1 MDFKLSANAEEIL
14 KNSRGE
20 AVRLN
25 SERIETGHIIL
36 AILRQKQCKA
46 YNFLTE
52 NCDCDKH
59 YDCKDFCDCDKLK
72 TLLEERLKGT
82 AGDDVVVRYDDD
94 MLLGDEAAK
103 LIKMSNLE
111 TLIFHSGEV
120 GSLDLLS
127 SILHD
132 RQSSVFELFNSLGVD
147 YQLLEKYRRKNSSAP
162 NFKIQIFAKDE
173 DNDEI
178 SRIEFNAQSFETYE
192 NPGKEAETPML
203 DNFGKNLSSLAE
215 QGLLDPVVGREKEIQ
230 RICKILSR
238 RDKEIERIAQVLT
251 RRKKNNPI
259 LIGEPGVG
267 KSSIAEGLAI
277 RIAEKN
283 IPYSLMDKTIY
294 TLDLA
299 LVVAGTKYRGQFEE
313 RIKGLIA
320 ELEKN
325 ENIIVFIDEIHTI
338 AGAGNSEGGLDASNI
353 FKPALARGEIQC
365 IGATTI
371 EEYRKYI
378 EADGALERRFQKV
391 LVEPTSKE
399 DTLEILRNI
408 KGKYEEFHNVVYSE
422 EALKACVEMTERYMP
437 ERNLPDKAIDVLDEA
452 GAGKSISS
460 CQISQTYKD
469 IQKSLTEAKKERQ
482 AYATEQKFEQA
493 LQLKNKIEAL
503 QHRLEEER
511 ELMSKHLSD
520 NPQNVSEK
528 DVAAV
533 VSSASGIS
541 VEKIEQDEKQKL
553 LDMQSVLSH
562 QIIGQNEAVEKVC
575 QAIKRTRTGL
585 KDPERPS
592 GSFIFIGSTGV
603 GKTLLAK
610 RMAEYLFGSRDSLI
624 RFDMSEF
631 MEKHSVSKLIGAPP
645 GYVGYEQAGQLTEKV
660 RTHPYSIILFD
671 EIEKAHSD
679 VFNLLLQ
686 ILDEGRLS
694 DASGRKVDFRNTI
707 IIMTSNVGTRRLSE
721 FGVGVGFSTS
731 SIKENTAAM
740 EQNLIERDLKKTF
753 APEFLNRIDEIVYFN
768 PLGKEELIQIV
779 DLELQNL
786 INRLQ
791 QVHYSLEVDASAKE
805 FIVSQTSVGQSGARP
820 IRRSIQSL
828 IENPLSDLLL
838 QRTDEND
845 THILVSSDKTTET
858 EKLSFTFNQ
867 TNFTT
872 GE

>member
-52 NCDCDKH
+52 NCDCDK
-59 YDCKDFCDCDKLK
+59 LK

-82 AGDDVVVRYDDD
+82 AGDDVVVRYDDE

-230 RICKILSR
+230 RICKILS
-238 RDKEIERIAQVLT
+238 

-805 FIVSQTSVGQSGARP
+805 FIVSQTSVGQYGARP

-867 TNFTT
+867 TNCTT
-872 GE
+872 EE

>member
-52 NCDCDKH
+52 N
-59 YDCKDFCDCDKLK
+59 CDCDKLK

-230 RICKILSR
+230 RICKILS
-238 RDKEIERIAQVLT
+238 

-805 FIVSQTSVGQSGARP
+805 FIVSQTSVGQYGARP

-838 QRTDEND
+838 QRTDEKD

-867 TNFTT
+867 TNRTT
-872 GE
+872 EE

>member
-52 NCDCDKH
+52 N
-59 YDCKDFCDCDKLK
+59 CDCDKLK

-230 RICKILSR
+230 RICKILS
-238 RDKEIERIAQVLT
+238 

-511 ELMSKHLSD
+511 ELMSKHLLD

-553 LDMQSVLSH
+553 LDMQAVLSH

-791 QVHYSLEVDASAKE
+791 QVHYSLEVDAPAKE
-805 FIVSQTSVGQSGARP
+805 FIVSQTSVGQYGARP

-838 QRTDEND
+838 QRTYEND

-867 TNFTT
+867 TNRTT
-872 GE
+872 EE

>member
-52 NCDCDKH
+52 N
-59 YDCKDFCDCDKLK
+59 CDCDKLK

-230 RICKILSR
+230 RICKILS
-238 RDKEIERIAQVLT
+238 

-553 LDMQSVLSH
+553 LDMQAVLSH

-805 FIVSQTSVGQSGARP
+805 FIVSQTSVGQYGARP

-838 QRTDEND
+838 QRTDKND
-845 THILVSSDKTTET
+845 IHILVSSDKTTET

-867 TNFTT
+867 TNCTT
-872 GE
+872 EE

>member
-52 NCDCDKH
+52 N
-59 YDCKDFCDCDKLK
+59 CDCDKLK

-230 RICKILSR
+230 RICNILS
-238 RDKEIERIAQVLT
+238 

-511 ELMSKHLSD
+511 ELMSKHLLD

-553 LDMQSVLSH
+553 LDMQAVLSH

-805 FIVSQTSVGQSGARP
+805 FIVSQTSVGQYGARP

-867 TNFTT
+867 TNCTT
-872 GE
+872 EE

>member
-52 NCDCDKH
+52 N
-59 YDCKDFCDCDKLK
+59 CDCDKLK

-230 RICKILSR
+230 RICEILS
-238 RDKEIERIAQVLT
+238 

-511 ELMSKHLSD
+511 EQMSKHLSD

-805 FIVSQTSVGQSGARP
+805 FIVSQTSVGQYGARP

-867 TNFTT
+867 TNRTT
-872 GE
+872 EE

>member
-52 NCDCDKH
+52 N
-59 YDCKDFCDCDKLK
+59 CDCDKLK

-147 YQLLEKYRRKNSSAP
+147 YPLLEKYRRKNSSAP

-230 RICKILSR
+230 RICKILS
-238 RDKEIERIAQVLT
+238 

-553 LDMQSVLSH
+553 LDMQAVLSH

-805 FIVSQTSVGQSGARP
+805 FIVSQTSVGQYGARP

-838 QRTDEND
+838 QRTDEKD

-867 TNFTT
+867 TNCTT
-872 GE
+872 EE

>member
-52 NCDCDKH
+52 N
-59 YDCKDFCDCDKLK
+59 CDCDKLK

-238 RDKEIERIAQVLT
+238 R
-251 RRKKNNPI
+251 KKNNPI

-338 AGAGNSEGGLDASNI
+338 AGAGNSEGGCDASNI

-399 DTLEILRNI
+399 DPLEILRNI

-694 DASGRKVDFRNTI
+694 DAAGRKVDFRNTI

-805 FIVSQTSVGQSGARP
+805 FIVSQTSVGQYGARP

-867 TNFTT
+867 TNRTT
-872 GE
+872 EE

>member
-52 NCDCDKH
+52 N
-59 YDCKDFCDCDKLK
+59 CDCDKLK

-230 RICKILSR
+230 RICKILS
-238 RDKEIERIAQVLT
+238 

-553 LDMQSVLSH
+553 LDMQAVLSH

-805 FIVSQTSVGQSGARP
+805 FIVSQTSVGQYGARP

-867 TNFTT
+867 TNRTT
-872 GE
+872 EE

>member
-52 NCDCDKH
+52 N
-59 YDCKDFCDCDKLK
+59 CDCDKLK

-230 RICKILSR
+230 RICKILS
-238 RDKEIERIAQVLT
+238 

-460 CQISQTYKD
+460 CQISQAYKD

-553 LDMQSVLSH
+553 LDMQAVLSH

-805 FIVSQTSVGQSGARP
+805 FIVSQTSVGQYGARP

-867 TNFTT
+867 TNCTT
-872 GE
+872 EE

>member
-52 NCDCDKH
+52 N
-59 YDCKDFCDCDKLK
+59 CDCDKLK

-147 YQLLEKYRRKNSSAP
+147 YPLLEKYRRKNSSAP

-230 RICKILSR
+230 RICKILS
-238 RDKEIERIAQVLT
+238 

-553 LDMQSVLSH
+553 LDMQAVLSH

-740 EQNLIERDLKKTF
+740 EQSLIERDLKKTF

-791 QVHYSLEVDASAKE
+791 QVHYSLEVDASVKE
-805 FIVSQTSVGQSGARP
+805 FIVSQTSVGQYGARP

-838 QRTDEND
+838 QRTDEKD

-867 TNFTT
+867 TNCTT
-872 GE
+872 EE

>member
-52 NCDCDKH
+52 N
-59 YDCKDFCDCDKLK
+59 CDCDKLK

-230 RICKILSR
+230 RICKILS
-238 RDKEIERIAQVLT
+238 

-511 ELMSKHLSD
+511 ELMSKHLLD

-553 LDMQSVLSH
+553 LDMQAVLSH

-791 QVHYSLEVDASAKE
+791 KVHYSLEVDASAKE
-805 FIVSQTSVGQSGARP
+805 FIVSQTSVGQYGARP

-867 TNFTT
+867 TNRTT
-872 GE
+872 EE

>member
-52 NCDCDKH
+52 N
-59 YDCKDFCDCDKLK
+59 CDCDKLK

-230 RICKILSR
+230 RICKILS
-238 RDKEIERIAQVLT
+238 

-511 ELMSKHLSD
+511 EQMSKHLSD

-553 LDMQSVLSH
+553 LDMQSVLSY

-731 SIKENTAAM
+731 SIKENIAAM

-805 FIVSQTSVGQSGARP
+805 FIVSQTSVGQYGARP

-872 GE
+872 EE

>member
-52 NCDCDKH
+52 N
-59 YDCKDFCDCDKLK
+59 CDCDKLK

-238 RDKEIERIAQVLT
+238 R
-251 RRKKNNPI
+251 KKNNPI

-408 KGKYEEFHNVVYSE
+408 KGKYEEFHNVVYSK

-805 FIVSQTSVGQSGARP
+805 FIVSQTSVGQYGARP

-872 GE
+872 AE

>member
-52 NCDCDKH
+52 N
-59 YDCKDFCDCDKLK
+59 CDCDKLK

-230 RICKILSR
+230 RICKILS
-238 RDKEIERIAQVLT
+238 

-511 ELMSKHLSD
+511 EQMSKHLSD

-805 FIVSQTSVGQSGARP
+805 FIVSQTSVGQYGARP

-867 TNFTT
+867 TNRTT
-872 GE
+872 EE

>member
-1 MDFKLSANAEEIL
+1 MDFKLSVNAEEIL

-52 NCDCDKH
+52 N
-59 YDCKDFCDCDKLK
+59 CDCDKLK

-230 RICKILSR
+230 RICKILS
-238 RDKEIERIAQVLT
+238 

-469 IQKSLTEAKKERQ
+469 IQKSLTEVKKERQ

-562 QIIGQNEAVEKVC
+562 QIIGQNETVEKVC

-805 FIVSQTSVGQSGARP
+805 FIVSQTSVGQYGARP

-867 TNFTT
+867 TNCTT
-872 GE
+872 EE

>member
-52 NCDCDKH
+52 N
-59 YDCKDFCDCDKLK
+59 CDCDKLK

-238 RDKEIERIAQVLT
+238 R
-251 RRKKNNPI
+251 KKNNPI

-325 ENIIVFIDEIHTI
+325 KNIIVFIDEIHTI

-553 LDMQSVLSH
+553 LDMQAVLSH

-805 FIVSQTSVGQSGARP
+805 FIVSQTSVGQYGARP

-845 THILVSSDKTTET
+845 TYILVSSDKTTET

-867 TNFTT
+867 TNCTT
-872 GE
+872 EE

>member
-52 NCDCDKH
+52 N
-59 YDCKDFCDCDKLK
+59 CDCDKLK

-147 YQLLEKYRRKNSSAP
+147 YPLLEKYRRKNSSAP

-230 RICKILSR
+230 RICKILS
-238 RDKEIERIAQVLT
+238 

-805 FIVSQTSVGQSGARP
+805 FIVSQTSVGQYGARP

-867 TNFTT
+867 TNCTT
-872 GE
+872 EE

>member
-52 NCDCDKH
+52 N
-59 YDCKDFCDCDKLK
+59 CDCDKLK

-230 RICKILSR
+230 RICKILS
-238 RDKEIERIAQVLT
+238 

-553 LDMQSVLSH
+553 LDMQAVLSH

-805 FIVSQTSVGQSGARP
+805 FIVSQTSVGQYGARP

-838 QRTDEND
+838 QRTDDNN
-845 THILVSSDKTTET
+845 THILVSVDKNAES

-867 TNFTT
+867 PNCTT
-872 GE
+872 EE

>member
-52 NCDCDKH
+52 N
-59 YDCKDFCDCDKLK
+59 CDCDKLK

-230 RICKILSR
+230 RICKILS
-238 RDKEIERIAQVLT
+238 

-460 CQISQTYKD
+460 SQISQTYKD

-805 FIVSQTSVGQSGARP
+805 FIVSQTSVGQYGARP

-867 TNFTT
+867 TNCTT
-872 GE
+872 EE

>member
-52 NCDCDKH
+52 N
-59 YDCKDFCDCDKLK
+59 CDCDKLK

-230 RICKILSR
+230 RICKILS
-238 RDKEIERIAQVLT
+238 

-469 IQKSLTEAKKERQ
+469 IQKSLTEAKKARQ

-805 FIVSQTSVGQSGARP
+805 FIVSQTSVGQYGARP

-867 TNFTT
+867 TNCTT
-872 GE
+872 EE

>member
-52 NCDCDKH
+52 N
-59 YDCKDFCDCDKLK
+59 CDCDKLK

-230 RICKILSR
+230 RICKILS
-238 RDKEIERIAQVLT
+238 

-553 LDMQSVLSH
+553 LDMQAVLSH

-740 EQNLIERDLKKTF
+740 EQSLIERDLKKTF

-805 FIVSQTSVGQSGARP
+805 FIVSQTSVGQYGARP

-867 TNFTT
+867 TNCTI
-872 GE
+872 EE

>member
-52 NCDCDKH
+52 NCDCDK
-59 YDCKDFCDCDKLK
+59 LK

-94 MLLGDEAAK
+94 MLLGDETAK

-230 RICKILSR
+230 RICKILS
-238 RDKEIERIAQVLT
+238 

-805 FIVSQTSVGQSGARP
+805 FIVSQTSVGQYGARP

-867 TNFTT
+867 TNCTT
-872 GE
+872 EE

>member
-52 NCDCDKH
+52 NCDCDK
-59 YDCKDFCDCDKLK
+59 LK

-82 AGDDVVVRYDDD
+82 AGDDVIVRYDDD

-230 RICKILSR
+230 RICKILS
-238 RDKEIERIAQVLT
+238 

-805 FIVSQTSVGQSGARP
+805 FIVSQTSVGQYGARP

-867 TNFTT
+867 TNCTT
-872 GE
+872 EE

>member
-52 NCDCDKH
+52 N
-59 YDCKDFCDCDKLK
+59 CDCDKLK

-230 RICKILSR
+230 RICKILS
-238 RDKEIERIAQVLT
+238 

-753 APEFLNRIDEIVYFN
+753 APEFLNRIDEIVYCN

-805 FIVSQTSVGQSGARP
+805 FIVSQTSVGQYGARP

-867 TNFTT
+867 TNCTT
-872 GE
+872 EE

>member
-52 NCDCDKH
+52 N
-59 YDCKDFCDCDKLK
+59 CDCDKLK

-238 RDKEIERIAQVLT
+238 R
-251 RRKKNNPI
+251 KKNNPI

-283 IPYSLMDKTIY
+283 IPYLLMDKTIY

-511 ELMSKHLSD
+511 EQMSKHLSD

-805 FIVSQTSVGQSGARP
+805 FIVSQTSVGQYGARP

-867 TNFTT
+867 TNCTT
-872 GE
+872 EE

>member
-52 NCDCDKH
+52 N
-59 YDCKDFCDCDKLK
+59 CDCDKLK

-230 RICKILSR
+230 RICKILS
-238 RDKEIERIAQVLT
+238 

-805 FIVSQTSVGQSGARP
+805 FIVSQTSVGQYGARP

-867 TNFTT
+867 TNCTI
-872 GE
+872 EE

>member
-52 NCDCDKH
+52 N
-59 YDCKDFCDCDKLK
+59 CDCDKLK

-238 RDKEIERIAQVLT
+238 R
-251 RRKKNNPI
+251 KKNNPI

-313 RIKGLIA
+313 RIKGLIG

-553 LDMQSVLSH
+553 LDMQAVLSH

-805 FIVSQTSVGQSGARP
+805 FIVSQTSVGQYGARP

-867 TNFTT
+867 TNCTT
-872 GE
+872 EE

>member
-52 NCDCDKH
+52 N
-59 YDCKDFCDCDKLK
+59 CDCDKLK

-230 RICKILSR
+230 RICKILS
-238 RDKEIERIAQVLT
+238 

-511 ELMSKHLSD
+511 EMMSKHLSD

-805 FIVSQTSVGQSGARP
+805 FIVSQTSVGQYGARP

-867 TNFTT
+867 TNCTT
-872 GE
+872 EE

>member
-52 NCDCDKH
+52 N
-59 YDCKDFCDCDKLK
+59 CDCDKLK

-230 RICKILSR
+230 RICKILS
-238 RDKEIERIAQVLT
+238 

-575 QAIKRTRTGL
+575 QAIKCTRTGL

-791 QVHYSLEVDASAKE
+791 QVHYSLEVDDSAKE
-805 FIVSQTSVGQSGARP
+805 FIVSQTSVGQYGARP

-867 TNFTT
+867 TNCTT
-872 GE
+872 EE

>member
-52 NCDCDKH
+52 N
-59 YDCKDFCDCDKLK
+59 CDCDKLK

-230 RICKILSR
+230 RICKILS
-238 RDKEIERIAQVLT
+238 

-469 IQKSLTEAKKERQ
+469 TQKSLTEAKKERQ

-805 FIVSQTSVGQSGARP
+805 FIVSQTSVGQYGARP

-867 TNFTT
+867 TNRTT
-872 GE
+872 EE

>member
-52 NCDCDKH
+52 N
-59 YDCKDFCDCDKLK
+59 CDCDKLK

-238 RDKEIERIAQVLT
+238 R
-251 RRKKNNPI
+251 KKNNPI

-325 ENIIVFIDEIHTI
+325 KNIIVFIDEIHTI

-553 LDMQSVLSH
+553 LDMQAVLSH

-805 FIVSQTSVGQSGARP
+805 FIVSQTSVGQYGARP

-867 TNFTT
+867 TNCTT
-872 GE
+872 EE

>member
-52 NCDCDKH
+52 NCDCDK
-59 YDCKDFCDCDKLK
+59 LK

-103 LIKMSNLE
+103 LITMSNLE

-230 RICKILSR
+230 RICKILS
-238 RDKEIERIAQVLT
+238 

-460 CQISQTYKD
+460 CQISQAYKD

-553 LDMQSVLSH
+553 LDMQAVLSH

-805 FIVSQTSVGQSGARP
+805 FIVSQTSVGQYGARP

-838 QRTDEND
+838 QRTDEKD

-867 TNFTT
+867 TNCTT
-872 GE
+872 EE

>member
-52 NCDCDKH
+52 N
-59 YDCKDFCDCDKLK
+59 CDCDKLK

-230 RICKILSR
+230 RICKILS
-238 RDKEIERIAQVLT
+238 

-553 LDMQSVLSH
+553 LDMQAVLSH

-805 FIVSQTSVGQSGARP
+805 FIVSQTSVGQYGARP

-838 QRTDEND
+838 QRTDEKD

-867 TNFTT
+867 TNCTT
-872 GE
+872 EE

>member
-52 NCDCDKH
+52 N
-59 YDCKDFCDCDKLK
+59 CDCDKLK

-230 RICKILSR
+230 RICKILS
-238 RDKEIERIAQVLT
+238 

-422 EALKACVEMTERYMP
+422 EALKACVEMTERYIP

-805 FIVSQTSVGQSGARP
+805 FIVSQTSVGQYGARP

-867 TNFTT
+867 TNRTT
-872 GE
+872 EE

>member
-1 MDFKLSANAEEIL
+1 MDFKLSVNAEEIL

-52 NCDCDKH
+52 N
-59 YDCKDFCDCDKLK
+59 CDCDKLK

-230 RICKILSR
+230 RICKILS
-238 RDKEIERIAQVLT
+238 

-511 ELMSKHLSD
+511 ELMSKHLLD

-805 FIVSQTSVGQSGARP
+805 FIVSQTSVGQYGARP

-867 TNFTT
+867 TNCTT
-872 GE
+872 EE

>member
-52 NCDCDKH
+52 N
-59 YDCKDFCDCDKLK
+59 CDCDKLK

-238 RDKEIERIAQVLT
+238 R
-251 RRKKNNPI
+251 KKNNPI

-313 RIKGLIA
+313 RIKGLIS

-511 ELMSKHLSD
+511 EQMSKHLSD

-553 LDMQSVLSH
+553 LDMQAVLSH

-805 FIVSQTSVGQSGARP
+805 FIVSQTSVGQYGARP

-867 TNFTT
+867 TNCTT
-872 GE
+872 EE

>member
-52 NCDCDKH
+52 N
-59 YDCKDFCDCDKLK
+59 CDCDKLK

-238 RDKEIERIAQVLT
+238 R
-251 RRKKNNPI
+251 KKNNPI

-325 ENIIVFIDEIHTI
+325 KNIIVFIDEIHTI

-805 FIVSQTSVGQSGARP
+805 FIVSQTSVGQYGARP

-867 TNFTT
+867 TNCTT
-872 GE
+872 EE

>member
-52 NCDCDKH
+52 N
-59 YDCKDFCDCDKLK
+59 CDCDKLK

-230 RICKILSR
+230 RICKILS
-238 RDKEIERIAQVLT
+238 

-511 ELMSKHLSD
+511 EQMSKHLSD

-805 FIVSQTSVGQSGARP
+805 FIVSQTSVGQYGARP

-845 THILVSSDKTTET
+845 IHILVSSDKTTET

-867 TNFTT
+867 TNCTT
-872 GE
+872 EE

>member
-52 NCDCDKH
+52 N
-59 YDCKDFCDCDKLK
+59 CDCDKLK

-230 RICKILSR
+230 RICKILS
-238 RDKEIERIAQVLT
+238 

-791 QVHYSLEVDASAKE
+791 QVHYSLEVDISAKE
-805 FIVSQTSVGQSGARP
+805 FIVSQTSVGQYGARP

-872 GE
+872 EE